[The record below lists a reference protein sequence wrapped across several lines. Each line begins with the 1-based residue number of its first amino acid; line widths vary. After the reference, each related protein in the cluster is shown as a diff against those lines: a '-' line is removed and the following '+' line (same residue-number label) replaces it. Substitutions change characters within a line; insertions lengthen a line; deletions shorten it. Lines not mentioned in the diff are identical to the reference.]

1 MADSSIEWTDKTWNP
16 VAGCARV
23 SEGCRNCYAEV
34 MAARHVLMSRAQGRE
49 SPYLPVVDAER
60 RRWNRKF
67 ITLPERLADPL
78 GWRKPARVFV
88 NSMSD
93 LFGEGVPFEYIAAV
107 FGVMAAT
114 PRHTYQVLTKRP
126 ARMLEFFRHM
136 FGLENTEETVNREAS
151 DRGWVIWDAR
161 APRGGW
167 PAKTRPIDLFAYPR
181 LPDMRTLGKRLPWVW
196 PLPNVWLG
204 VSVENQAAADERIPL
219 LLQAPAAV
227 RFLSC
232 EPLLGPLRFRE
243 EWLLGVFISCPDESD
258 DPDTDGCQGCEA
270 VPSSRRVDGPESGDV
285 CSAVRGPALSWV
297 IAGGESGPG
306 ARACDLAWIRSIVEQ
321 CDRAQV
327 ACFVKQLGA
336 RPLGV
341 PPCIGCEGERF
352 EGDRC
357 ERCGDVV
364 EVEAGR
370 RVLHLKDPKGGDP
383 AEWPDDLRVRQWPR
397 TED

>member
-1 MADSSIEWTDKTWNP
+1 MSTNIEWTDATWNP
-16 VAGCARV
+16 VAGCKMV
-23 SEGCRNCYAEV
+23 SPGCTNCYAQT
-34 MAARHVLMSRAQGRE
+34 MAKRLRAMAEARGDTA
-49 SPYLPVVDAER
+49 SPYLRVIDKRGKWTGAFETVPD
-60 RRWNRKF
+60 
-67 ITLPERLADPL
+67 RLAEPL
-78 GWRKPARVFV
+78 GWKKPRRVFV

-93 LFGEGVPFEYIAAV
+93 LFGEGVPFEFIAAV

-126 ARMLEFFRHM
+126 VRMVEFFAHT
-136 FGLENTEETVNREAS
+136 FGLESTEVTVNREAS
-151 DRGWVIWDAR
+151 ERGWVIWDGR

-167 PAKTRPIDLFAYPR
+167 PVEARPIDYAHLYSRA
-181 LPDMRTLGKRLPWVW
+181 PDPKTLRRRLPWVW

-227 RFLSC
+227 QFLSC
-232 EPLLGPLRFRE
+232 EPLLGPIRFHE
-243 EWLLGVFISCPDESD
+243 EWLLGRFISCPEETDNPE
-258 DPDTDGCQGCEA
+258 TDGCNGCEA
-270 VPSSRRVDGPESGDV
+270 VPSARRVDGPLSGDV

-306 ARACDLAWIRSIVEQ
+306 ARSCDLAWLRSIVAQ

-341 PPCIGCEGERF
+341 PPCAAHRSS
-352 EGDRC
+352 
-357 ERCGDVV
+357 
-364 EVEAGR
+364 A
-370 RVLHLKDPKGGDP
+370 
-383 AEWPDDLRVRQWPR
+383 
-397 TED
+397 